1 MAHRPCIDSSILR
14 LTGGWRNSMVLTR
27 WQWIVLSLPVVGLVS
42 FLLVAAG
49 WQIHA
54 WRLNWI
60 WAVITLLLLGWRWLL
75 VRWTQPARGQIDA
88 LVDQASQKLEES
100 QPVDSS
106 EMGAAVEATLQEVL
120 AAAEADPPIWDDWSR
135 FWQRCQELVV
145 AIAQLY
151 YPDVKY
157 PLLNIYVPQAYGL
170 IRGTVDDLDRWM
182 QQLSPVLNQVTVGQA
197 VQAYE
202 LYQRVEPSARWVW
215 RLFNWSQWVWNPAAA
230 AARLA
235 SQRYGNQATQQLLAN
250 LGSLAR
256 QKALQTLCHQA
267 VLLYGGDRSALP
279 QSLLQESPP
288 TEETTQTL
296 RQILQQAEPTQP
308 VETKPVEILLL
319 GRTGAG
325 KSSLINTLFEANQA
339 EVDVLPSTDQIQRYQ
354 WSAQDGE
361 RLILWDTPGYEQIA
375 RDQVRQSLLDKAA
388 TADLLLLVTPALD
401 PALKMDVDLLQDLR
415 HQGHDQP
422 AIAIVTQVDRLRPLR
437 QWSPSY
443 DWQWGE
449 RPKEVAIRE
458 ATQYRA
464 DALGDHCDRVLP
476 LVTYDAHAQRP
487 PWNADALA
495 LTLID
500 TIAPAKQSRLS
511 RFLRQR
517 EARIVA
523 AAKIIE
529 RYALQMTTSQGLTAL
544 LKSPVLHFLSTLT
557 TGSPALA
564 QVLANRIPVEELPLV
579 IGKLQMA
586 YELFQ
591 LVAPEEARFDL
602 LGLWPLMVD
611 NPAAPDRTA
620 TALGHALVAYWSEPL
635 DLEQLQ
641 ARFHQ
646 YLHDSPAPALPSQEE
661 TR

>member
-1 MAHRPCIDSSILR
+1 MI
-14 LTGGWRNSMVLTR
+14 LTR
-27 WQWIVLSLPVVGLVS
+27 WQWIVLGLPVVGLVS
-42 FLLVAAG
+42 FLGVAAA

-54 WRLNWI
+54 WQLNWI
-60 WAVITLLLLGWRWLL
+60 WAVIILLLLGWRWLL
-75 VRWTQPARGQIDA
+75 VRWTQPARSQIDD
-88 LVDQASQKLEES
+88 LVDQASQKLEEA
-100 QPVDSS
+100 QQTDTG
-106 EMGAAVEATLQEVL
+106 EIATAVEAALQRVL
-120 AAAEADPPIWDDWSR
+120 QVAESDPPIWEDWPR
-135 FWQRCQELVV
+135 FWQRCQELVS
-145 AIAQLY
+145 AIAQIY
-151 YPDVKY
+151 YPEVKY

-215 RLFNWSQWVWNPAAA
+215 RLFNWSQWLWNPAAA

-250 LGSLAR
+250 LGTLAR

-279 QSLLQESPP
+279 QPLLQESPP
-288 TEETTQTL
+288 AEETTQTL
-296 RQILQQAEPTQP
+296 RQILQQAEPTEP
-308 VETKPVEILLL
+308 VEKKPVEILLL

-325 KSSLINTLFEANQA
+325 KSSLINTLFAADQA
-339 EVDVLPSTDQIQRYQ
+339 EVDVLPSTDKIQRYQ
-354 WSAQDGE
+354 WSSQDGH

-375 RDQVRQSLLDKAA
+375 RDDVRQSVMEKAA

-401 PALKMDVDLLQDLR
+401 PALRMDVDLLQELR
-415 HQGHDQP
+415 HQGHDHP

-437 QWSPSY
+437 EWSPPY

-449 RPKEVAIRE
+449 RAKEVAIRE

-464 DALGDHCDRVLP
+464 DALADSCDRVLP
-476 LVTYDAHAQRP
+476 LVTYDAQAQRS

-500 TIAPAKQSRLS
+500 TMAPAKQSRLG

-517 EARIVA
+517 QARIVA

-529 RYALQMTTSQGLTAL
+529 RYALQMTTNQGLTAL
-544 LKSPVLHFLSTLT
+544 LKSPVLQFLSTLT

-591 LVAPEEARFDL
+591 VVAPDDAHFDL

-620 TALGHALVAYWSEPL
+620 TALGHALVAYWSESLVL
-635 DLEQLQ
+635 DQLQ
-641 ARFHQ
+641 TRFRH
-646 YLHDSPAPALPSQEE
+646 YLNASPAPSTPSWGE